1 MGYYRSEYED
11 YYRGVRGISTG
22 KSSYVRGEGYTNQ
35 NIVNSSRRTKREK
48 KNGTVEMILTQIIG
62 ISLIGGIVYFTNVSK
77 DTRLQEVYK
86 NISGIIKTDYY
97 FNEKEIALSLKGKV
111 LEAIK
116 EFKIEIEK

>member
-11 YYRGVRGISTG
+11 YYRGVREISTG
-22 KSSYVRGEGYTNQ
+22 KSSYVRGESYTNQ
-35 NIVNSSRRTKREK
+35 DIVNSSRRTRREK

-97 FNEKEIALSLKGKV
+97 FNEKEIAFSLKGKV

>member
-11 YYRGVRGISTG
+11 YYRDMRGSSAG

-35 NIVNSSRRTKREK
+35 NIVNNSRNKRKK
-48 KNGTVEMILTQIIG
+48 KNGTIEILLTQIIG

-77 DTRLQEVYK
+77 NTGLQEVYK

-97 FNEKEIALSLKGKV
+97 FNEKEIALNLKGKV
-111 LEAIK
+111 LDVIK